1 MTRPAGLLLSLLVV
15 TLNCPASALAL
26 LSGDIVTT
34 VQVTTGGGGGPQA
47 FQESAGQVVMQAEG
61 FDQNLARNSR
71 TWVLETVV
79 ASFSGAGYMRALPNT
94 GASFNTGFDTSS
106 PELVY
111 NINFTSTGT
120 YYVWIRGH
128 ADTGNDDS
136 LHAGLD
142 GTGPASA
149 DRLGSFPAAWT
160 WKRDT
165 MDGVPATLVISTPG
179 VHTFHLWMRE
189 DGLRADKIL
198 LRTSSSAT
206 APSGAG
212 PSSSPRVP
220 VGSDTTAPVLSAIT
234 ASNVG
239 DTSAV
244 IGWSTD
250 EPATSQ
256 VEYGIDTLYGSQ
268 SPFAGALVTGHSV
281 TLTGL
286 SPGTLHHYRVL
297 SVDGSGNPAASDDQ
311 TFTTAA
317 APPALAYQESAGQVV
332 MQVENFDLQTPRN
345 GQSWVRE
352 TSMTGAS
359 GGAYLRALPNSGV
372 TKNTGYVTGSPEIV
386 FRVNFTTTGTY
397 YVWLR
402 GSAASGTDDSCH
414 AGLDGVGPSTADRL
428 SGFTTSWVW
437 KRTTLDASAPAT
449 LTISTPGV
457 HTIHLWMRED
467 GLRADKLLLRKSSS
481 STAPSGT
488 GPSSSPR
495 L

>member
-1 MTRPAGLLLSLLVV
+1 MTARACLAIV
-15 TLNCPASALAL
+15 LAL
-26 LSGDIVTT
+26 GVLTPSGWAADSAEVTTT
-34 VQVTTGGGGGPQA
+34 VQIAAAPGGPVFA

-61 FDQNLARNSR
+61 FDQNLARNSQ
-71 TWVLETVV
+71 TWVLETV
-79 ASFSGAGYMRALPNT
+79 AAGFSGAGYMTALPNT
-94 GASFNTGFDTSS
+94 GVSYNAGFESVS
-106 PELVY
+106 PELVF
-111 NINFTSTGT
+111 NVNFSTTGT

-128 ADTGNDDS
+128 ASSGTDDS

-165 MDGVPATLVISTPG
+165 MDASPATVVVSTPG
-179 VHTFHLWMRE
+179 LHTFHLWMRE
-189 DGLRADKIL
+189 DGLRVDKLL

-206 APSGAG
+206 APSGTG
-212 PSSSPRVP
+212 PSASPRVL
-220 VGSDTTAPVLSAIT
+220 VGPDTTAPALSAIA
-234 ASNVG
+234 ASNIS
-239 DTSAV
+239 DTSTV

-256 VEYGIDTLYGSQ
+256 VDYGLDTLYGSQ
-268 SPFAGALVTGHSV
+268 SPFNGALVTGHGV

-286 SPGTLHHYRVL
+286 IPGTLYHYRVL

-317 APPALAYQESAGQVV
+317 TPPALAYQEAGGQVV
-332 MQVENFDLQTPRN
+332 MQVETFDANIARN

-372 TKNTGYVTGSPEIV
+372 TKNTGYVTGSPEVV
-386 FRVNFTTTGTY
+386 FRVNFTNTGTY

-414 AGLDGVGPSTADRL
+414 AGRDGIGPSTADRI
-428 SGFTTSWVW
+428 SGFTSSWVW

-449 LTISTPGV
+449 LTISTPGI

-481 STAPSGT
+481 ATAPSGT
-488 GPSSSPR
+488 GPAASPR